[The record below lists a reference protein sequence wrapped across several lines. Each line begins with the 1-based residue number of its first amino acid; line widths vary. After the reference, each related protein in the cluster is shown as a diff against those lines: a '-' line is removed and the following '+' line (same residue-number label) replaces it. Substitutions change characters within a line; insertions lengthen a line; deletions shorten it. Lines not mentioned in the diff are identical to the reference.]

1 MTVDAV
7 RLRRARRAIYGPPIT
22 GLLAA
27 VFTLAGV
34 YGLVTHHS
42 PEAAAPAA
50 SPGMHLI
57 APTIDS
63 NPGYVMVTAD
73 GRMFTNAA
81 HGVQAVPALT
91 HIVDAARRADGRYW
105 LASADGHVW
114 VSGTHTQHAIRMP
127 AHAAP
132 IVGIAAATHGP
143 GYWLASADGHIYT
156 VGALR
161 LGTRVHSHTPIVGI
175 AAAAGGGFWLAARD
189 GHVYAFGTPLIGD
202 LSRDNAHARIVGIA
216 PGPFTGYWLA
226 ASDGRVFAFGAPPF
240 AGVKGTAKAPIVGIA
255 STVRGGYWL
264 TTADGTVYALGGA
277 PLKGSLSKS
286 QARAPVVAITSR

>member
-1 MTVDAV
+1 MTVDTI

-27 VFTLAGV
+27 ILTLVGV
-34 YGLVTHHS
+34 HGLVTHHS
-42 PEAAAPAA
+42 TETAAPPR
-50 SPGMHLI
+50 PGVHLI
-57 APTIDS
+57 SPKIVA

-91 HIVDAARRADGRYW
+91 HIVGAARRADGRYW

-114 VSGTHTQHAIRMP
+114 VSGTHTQHAIRLP

-132 IVGIAAATHGP
+132 IVGIAAPAHFP

-156 VGALR
+156 VGATR
-161 LGTRVHSHTPIVGI
+161 LGTKVHAHAPIVGI
-175 AAAAGGGFWLAARD
+175 AAGAGGGFWLAASD
-189 GHVYAFGTPLIGD
+189 GHVYAFGTPRIWD
-202 LSRDNAHARIVGIA
+202 LSQQNVHARIVGIA
-216 PGPFTGYWLA
+216 PGPFGGYWLA

-240 AGVKGTAKAPIVGIA
+240 AGVKGTTKTPIVGIG

-264 TTADGTVYALGGA
+264 TTANGTVYALGGA

-286 QARAPVVAITSR
+286 QVRAPVVAITSR

>member
-1 MTVDAV
+1 MTVNAV
-7 RLRRARRAIYGPPIT
+7 KLRHARRAIYGPPIT

-27 VFTLAGV
+27 VLTMAGV
-34 YGLVTHHS
+34 YGLVTYHHTGV
-42 PEAAAPAA
+42 AAPTTPALHLV
-50 SPGMHLI
+50 SPRTVAH
-57 APTIDS
+57 
-63 NPGYVMVTAD
+63 PGYVMVTAD

-91 HIVDAARRADGRYW
+91 HIVGAARRTDGRYW

-114 VSGTHTQHAIRMP
+114 VSGTHTQHAIRLS

-132 IVGIAAATHGP
+132 IVGIAAATHGG

-156 VGALR
+156 VGAR
-161 LGTRVHSHTPIVGI
+161 RFGTRVHARTPIVGI
-175 AAAAGGGFWLAARD
+175 AAGAGGGFWLAARD
-189 GHVYAFGTPLIGD
+189 GRVYAFGTPLVGD
-202 LSRDNAHARIVGIA
+202 LSQDGAHARIVGIA
-216 PGPFTGYWLA
+216 PGPFGGYWLA

-240 AGVKGTAKAPIVGIA
+240 AGVKGTTHAPIVGIG
-255 STVRGGYWL
+255 STIRGGYWL

-286 QARAPVVAITSR
+286 QVRAPVVAITSR